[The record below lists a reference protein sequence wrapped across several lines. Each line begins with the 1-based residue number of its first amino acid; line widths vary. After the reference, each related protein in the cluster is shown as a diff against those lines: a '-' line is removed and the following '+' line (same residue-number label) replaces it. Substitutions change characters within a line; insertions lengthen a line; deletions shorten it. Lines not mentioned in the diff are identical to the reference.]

1 MRNKIGVNPDE
12 LRERLKRQAEQLE
25 TIERD
30 AVAAAALDAAALAA
44 LDARVVVLETAT
56 PTGWTDA
63 QPRWVAYPVTYTGF
77 TGAALSVTIT
87 IATLPAGVSW
97 TQVWVKPGTL
107 FVSTNNPPMDVWRLG
122 VDVPATGATAGG
134 ATKTVDV
141 TTPDALAQQAASWY
155 VQCDTSGTAT
165 VTATLANG
173 TDNANTL
180 TAGTATIYLLLSI
193 PGATTDALPHA

>member
-30 AVAAAALDAAALAA
+30 AVVAAALDAAALAA

-87 IATLPAGVSW
+87 IATLPAGASW
-97 TQVWVKPGTL
+97 TAVWVKPGTL
-107 FVSTNNPPMDVWRLG
+107 FASPTVPIWQLN
-122 VDVPATGATAGG
+122 VDVPATGATASG
-134 ATKTVDV
+134 APKTVDV